1 MIILKQNRSAAS
13 YTDYHGFTLQP
24 GYWFGHDDETGE
36 YVASSGW
43 EVNHD
48 LALYRRNQV
57 TGEWEMSWVDQDETE
72 IVASGFAVPDLAAK
86 KTFKQWLKEDYGVEP
101 EDYDEHY
108 CGTFADEVESD
119 YEDYIND
126 GLPLFARTAA
136 NMELAAKD
144 EGTGL
149 ENAGVVGT
157 DKVFT
162 YRDGFRRSITP
173 YLEKIS
179 HGNLA
184 AAGSAFQALNTD
196 RGMIDAD
203 IRSKKTENLHSVFEK
218 ADTLLLNCYQ
228 LLRGNGIAAP
238 NARKIV

>member
-126 GLPLFARTAA
+126 GLRFLRAQQQIWSWRQKMKERALRMQA
-136 NMELAAKD
+136 WWERIKSLRI
-144 EGTGL
+144 
-149 ENAGVVGT
+149 VT
-157 DKVFT
+157 D
-162 YRDGFRRSITP
+162 S
-173 YLEKIS
+173 
-179 HGNLA
+179 A
-184 AAGSAFQALNTD
+184 AA
-196 RGMIDAD
+196 
-203 IRSKKTENLHSVFEK
+203 
-218 ADTLLLNCYQ
+218 
-228 LLRGNGIAAP
+228 LLRIWKRSVMVIWP
-238 NARKIV
+238 QRVQPSRR

>member
-101 EDYDEHY
+101 EDYDEQMKWNPTMKIISMTG
-108 CGTFADEVESD
+108 CRFLRAQQQIWSWRQKMKEQA
-119 YEDYIND
+119 
-126 GLPLFARTAA
+126 LRTQAWW
-136 NMELAAKD
+136 ERIKSLRI
-144 EGTGL
+144 
-149 ENAGVVGT
+149 VT
-157 DKVFT
+157 D
-162 YRDGFRRSITP
+162 S
-173 YLEKIS
+173 
-179 HGNLA
+179 A
-184 AAGSAFQALNTD
+184 AA
-196 RGMIDAD
+196 
-203 IRSKKTENLHSVFEK
+203 
-218 ADTLLLNCYQ
+218 
-228 LLRGNGIAAP
+228 LLRIWKKSVMVIWP
-238 NARKIV
+238 QRVRPSRR

>member
-119 YEDYIND
+119 YDDYIND
-126 GLPLFARTAA
+126 GLLLFARTAA
-136 NMELAAKD
+136 NMELA
-144 EGTGL
+144 
-149 ENAGVVGT
+149 
-157 DKVFT
+157 
-162 YRDGFRRSITP
+162 
-173 YLEKIS
+173 
-179 HGNLA
+179 
-184 AAGSAFQALNTD
+184 
-196 RGMIDAD
+196 
-203 IRSKKTENLHSVFEK
+203 
-218 ADTLLLNCYQ
+218 
-228 LLRGNGIAAP
+228 
-238 NARKIV
+238 